1 MSNLATAIQ
10 DWVRDYADATEIVLT
25 SGEGLRRLN
34 EVYHGMF
41 NPDYALGIGGG
52 RFRIGRNWP
61 EVYVVSDL
69 GVNTTSGTAAY
80 AWLTS
85 TIYREEPIVELETSA
100 GSGDYEP
107 VPPGLDEEEWVA
119 LQNASNSRPE
129 RYRRLRSGTT
139 MQIEFAPTPNV
150 TNLDIRLRG
159 QTEITKF
166 TATTAIDGTTN
177 TIFFNEEPDQALSY
191 FIAALY
197 KAKRGDSGRA
207 VELVQSGIGLLPATD
222 YMPSRDTN
230 QITSHY
236 P

>member
-1 MSNLATAIQ
+1 MSNLVSAIQ

-41 NPDYALGIGGG
+41 NPDYALGIGGS
-52 RFRIGRNWP
+52 RFRVGRNWP
-61 EVYVVSDL
+61 EAYVTTDL
-69 GVNTTSGTAAY
+69 GVNTTSGTASY
-80 AWLTS
+80 AWPT
-85 TIYREEPIVELETSA
+85 TPIYREEPIVELETSA

-107 VPPGLDEEEWVA
+107 VPPGLDEDEWVS

-129 RYRRLRSGTT
+129 RYRRLLVSAA
-139 MQIEFAPTPNV
+139 MNIQFAPTPNV

-166 TATTAIDGTTN
+166 TATTAVDGTTN
-177 TIFFNEEPDQALSY
+177 TIFFNEEPDQSLAY
-191 FIAALY
+191 FIAAIY
-197 KAKRGDSGRA
+197 KAKRGDTGRA
-207 VELVQSGIGLLPATD
+207 VELVQAGIGLLPATD

-230 QITSHY
+230 QVTAHY
-236 P
+236 L

>member
-1 MSNLATAIQ
+1 MSNLVSAIQ

-25 SGEGLRRLN
+25 SGEGFRRLN

-61 EVYVVSDL
+61 EAYVTTDL
-69 GVNTTSGTAAY
+69 GTNTTAGTASY
-80 AWLTS
+80 AFPASPL
-85 TIYREEPIVELETSA
+85 YREEPIVELETSV

-107 VPPGLDEEEWVA
+107 VPSGLDEDEWVS

-129 RYRRLRSGTT
+129 RYRRLLISAA
-139 MQIEFAPTPNV
+139 MNLQFAPTPNV
-150 TNLDIRLRG
+150 TSLDIRLRG

-166 TATTAIDGTTN
+166 TAATAVDGTTN

-197 KAKRGDSGRA
+197 KAKRGDTGRA
-207 VELVQSGIGLLPATD
+207 VELVQAGIGLLPATD

-236 P
+236 L